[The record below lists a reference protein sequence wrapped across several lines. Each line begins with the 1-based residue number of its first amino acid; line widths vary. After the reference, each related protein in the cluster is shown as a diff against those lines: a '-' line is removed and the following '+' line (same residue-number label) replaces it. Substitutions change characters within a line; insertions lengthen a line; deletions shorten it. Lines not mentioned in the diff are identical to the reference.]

1 MTDRKQL
8 DLLHA
13 FNRFPEAFET
23 FSSFRKFFPMVS
35 SYCFCSDSRGRETEN
50 TGVELLLSEVYDSA
64 FSGLRSGRSFSQT
77 NIYRVLQRRMLGV
90 RLALTGHFRC
100 PSPCEEERRAAME
113 ALSVFV
119 PSCES
124 GGSFR
129 STQCQQGAQC
139 WCVDP
144 TGREVPGTRR
154 LGDAALCSE

>member
-1 MTDRKQL
+1 IDNWVSL
-8 DLLHA
+8 SLL
-13 FNRFPEAFET
+13 
-23 FSSFRKFFPMVS
+23 
-35 SYCFCSDSRGRETEN
+35 G
-50 TGVELLLSEVYDSA
+50 
-64 FSGLRSGRSFSQT
+64 
-77 NIYRVLQRRMLGV
+77 
-90 RLALTGHFRC
+90 